1 MDGGDVSKEM
11 FETYSE
17 KYESPHGT
25 GIDYLIIY
33 NQEYLTVRTCD

>member
-1 MDGGDVSKEM
+1 MDESGMYGGDVSKEM

-25 GIDYLIIY
+25 VDRLFDYI
-33 NQEYLTVRTCD
+33 